1 MKHCPTCQRE
11 YADDTLRFCLEDGTA
26 LVNVSA
32 ANSDATLLM
41 DSASGEPPPT
51 EILPL
56 GSAPTVRAY
65 DEGATLRRA
74 KPAATANQQA
84 RPTFNEFQNIA
95 APATKPRSTSSVVT
109 ITVIATILLLGL
121 GGLGAWLMLRDKSGN
136 GTSAGTETARASNT
150 SNAAVTNNNSPGS
163 KNINTNT
170 TSVVTSTPVS
180 TPTPLTTSSN
190 TPMSSATPTPAT
202 QSTDTSAAR
211 REVMNALNGWT
222 ETMRSADLNGHMSY
236 YASTLHTYY
245 MQSNYSAS
253 RVRDN
258 VAKAFSRYSTFDVR
272 LSNIQIEVD
281 PSGQSAI
288 ATFDKTFVFSGAT
301 NYSGSG
307 LNRFWFE
314 KIGGRWLITGEKD
327 LKTYYINNN

>member
-1 MKHCPTCQRE
+1 MKRCPTCQRA
-11 YADDTLRFCLEDGTA
+11 YPDDTLRFCLEDGTA

-32 ANSDATLLM
+32 ADSDATLLM

-51 EILPL
+51 EILPM

-84 RPTFNEFQNIA
+84 RLTFNDLPNIA
-95 APATKPRSTSSVVT
+95 TPATKPRNTTSVVA
-109 ITVIATILLLGL
+109 ISVVATILLLGL
-121 GGLGAWLMLRDKSGN
+121 GGLGAWLMLKDKSSSASGNNSNVPAMSNNNTPGSKSGN
-136 GTSAGTETARASNT
+136 
-150 SNAAVTNNNSPGS
+150 
-163 KNINTNT
+163 TNT
-170 TSVVTSTPVS
+170 PPVVVSTPVS
-180 TPTPLTTSSN
+180 TPTPLMTPASTPISSV
-190 TPMSSATPTPAT
+190 TPTPTT

-258 VAKAFSRYSTFDVR
+258 VARAFSKYSTFDVR